1 MSNLV
6 TTGQMANMA
15 AILAGKLG
23 RKVHVHRVEY
33 SFRLPSGK
41 FKKNTNYTLV
51 IEGSHPPMFPG
62 LTVNEVKGR
71 MAMLTDL
78 LYSGVIVSAREP
90 TADFTR
96 AEARNLASSSERAD
110 GLRVEGPGAPGD
122 TGGLDQSSGSDDR
135 Y

>member
-6 TTGQMANMA
+6 TTGQMGNMA
-15 AILAGKLG
+15 AILAKKLG
-23 RKVHVHRVEY
+23 RKVQVHRVEY
-33 SFRLPSGK
+33 RFKTGGNK
-41 FKKNTNYTLV
+41 FKTQIRYTLV

-78 LYSGVIVSAREP
+78 LYSGVILSATQP
-90 TADFTR
+90 TADLSR
-96 AEARNLASSSERAD
+96 AEARRLASSGELAERH
-110 GLRVEGPGAPGD
+110 GLEEPGAQGDHPGV
-122 TGGLDQSSGSDDR
+122 GQSPGPDDS